1 MWFKQN
7 FKNIKSKFTNTE
19 FSEDA
24 FYKSRSKQTS
34 FFKVSFSGLV
44 HSLPP

>member
-1 MWFKQN
+1 MWSKQN
-7 FKNIKSKFTNTE
+7 FKNIKSKLTNTE

-34 FFKVSFSGLV
+34 FLRLALV
-44 HSLPP
+44 KLVRSLPP